1 MDLYIKL
8 GIILVSLIAVWLV
21 IKAIKKSVRRKIR
34 NLTGGMFRTSD
45 IADIIKQIK
54 SDENDTPL
62 SVGGGNSIYLPM
74 IKRDFPDYHQTT
86 MEEKI
91 KRFMLTYY
99 ECLEK
104 KDASL
109 LQKAVVTDTVEEIVK
124 SQVLDLG
131 TTDAIRYDNIRVHA
145 AAISGYVKTKELATV
160 KYQASLEYMGGTNK
174 KVQVKYSVDMTYL
187 FTDMS
192 VDMIGIRCN
201 NCGGSLEETSTKCA
215 YCGTLIVRNIDKVW
229 RISNFTKLKQVG

>member
-45 IADIIKQIK
+45 IADIIKQMK

-74 IKRDFPDYHQTT
+74 IKGFSGLSSTT

-109 LQKAVVTDTVEEIVK
+109 LQKVVVTDTVEEIVNHRC
-124 SQVLDLG
+124 S
-131 TTDAIRYDNIRVHA
+131 IW
-145 AAISGYVKTKELATV
+145 
-160 KYQASLEYMGGTNK
+160 
-174 KVQVKYSVDMTYL
+174 VQQM
-187 FTDMS
+187 
-192 VDMIGIRCN
+192 R
-201 NCGGSLEETSTKCA
+201 
-215 YCGTLIVRNIDKVW
+215 
-229 RISNFTKLKQVG
+229 